1 MCGGTAGDIIKGA
14 QKEADKAIKSV
25 QSAADSAVGNTS
37 RPSGG
42 KGSYPVFNPNF
53 SMPSYGGIGGG
64 FEIPEIQIT
73 SPIKIPDTSAITNT
87 AQQAVETVTAPVV
100 EAVEQVAKPVEQAV
114 ETVTAPVVK
123 AVEQVAKPVEQVA
136 QTAVQAVTP
145 VVESVVDVAKVPV
158 QAVEQITKID
168 APKVVESV
176 AKETILAPVKAAE
189 TVVKAAEPVV
199 KAATQVVQ
207 QPVKAVQEIAKI
219 DVPKVAETVVKQAA
233 QVPIKTVET
242 AAQIGLSVAKPVM
255 DLTKID
261 YARDFNEL
269 LDNANELVGT
279 TLLETGKALEGI
291 PATLSALSP
300 YGSAGSG
307 SGGGGGAQL
316 DANAPN
322 PGDDKAYSD
331 IETGTAKGSQMSEE
345 ERLRRIR
352 RLLTNRYGREK
363 TILGGAGDTTSRR
376 RYAV

>member
-1 MCGGTAGDIIKGA
+1 MSFLGDILNLSGA
-14 QKEADKAIKSV
+14 S
-25 QSAADSAVGNTS
+25 TS
-37 RPSGG
+37 GGSSKSGG
-42 KGSYPVFNPNF
+42 KSSGYS
-53 SMPSYGGIGGG
+53 SGG
-64 FEIPEIQIT
+64 FKF
-73 SPIKIPDTSAITNT
+73 SPIDISVPEGGFKFNIPDYSAITNT
-87 AQQAVETVTAPVV
+87 AQQAVETVTAPAVQ
-100 EAVEQVAKPVEQAV
+100 AVEQVAKPVEQAV
-114 ETVTAPVVK
+114 KSVTAPVVK

-189 TVVKAAEPVV
+189 TVVKAAEPVAQ
-199 KAATQVVQ
+199 AAAQVVQ

-307 SGGGGGAQL
+307 SSGGGGGGAQL

-322 PGDDKAYSD
+322 LGDDKVYSD

-376 RYAV
+376 RYAI

>member
-1 MCGGTAGDIIKGA
+1 MVDLVNAAKVNLNNLGKGL
-14 QKEADKAIKSV
+14 S
-25 QSAADSAVGNTS
+25 G
-37 RPSGG
+37 GG
-42 KGSYPVFNPNF
+42 KGS
-53 SMPSYGGIGGG
+53 GGG
-64 FEIPEIQIT
+64 SLISNPLAGISNDAIQSVADSLSNIT
-73 SPIKIPDTSAITNT
+73 VESFTPNLDPV
-87 AQQAVETVTAPVV
+87 QQAVETVTAPAVK
-100 EAVEQVAKPVEQAV
+100 AVEQVAKPVEQAV
-114 ETVTAPVVK
+114 KPVTAPVVKAVEEVAKPVVK

-176 AKETILAPVKAAE
+176 VKETILAPVKAAE

-207 QPVKAVQEIAKI
+207 QPVKAVEEIAKI

-307 SGGGGGAQL
+307 SGGGGAQL
-316 DANAPN
+316 DANTPN
-322 PGDDKAYSD
+322 LGDDQVFSD
-331 IETGTAKGSQMSEE
+331 LETATGKGSQMSEE

>member
-1 MCGGTAGDIIKGA
+1 MSLLSEFVDRNTKDLQNLAGGGG
-14 QKEADKAIKSV
+14 
-25 QSAADSAVGNTS
+25 
-37 RPSGG
+37 GG
-42 KGSYPVFNPNF
+42 KGNPFSPSTVEQNRQALADRLNLNVDQDLIPIQPNLDQDLAAPVVQAVEQVAKPV
-53 SMPSYGGIGGG
+53 
-64 FEIPEIQIT
+64 
-73 SPIKIPDTSAITNT
+73 
-87 AQQAVETVTAPVV
+87 QQAVETVTAPVV
-100 EAVEQVAKPVEQAV
+100 Q
-114 ETVTAPVVK
+114 

-145 VVESVVDVAKVPV
+145 VVESIVDVAKVPV

-189 TVVKAAEPVV
+189 TVVKAAEPVAQ
-199 KAATQVVQ
+199 AAAQVVQ
-207 QPVKAVQEIAKI
+207 QPVKAVQEVAKI

-307 SGGGGGAQL
+307 SSGGGGGAQL
-316 DANAPN
+316 DANTPN
-322 PGDDKAYSD
+322 PGDDKVFSD
-331 IETGTAKGSQMSEE
+331 LETATGKGSQMSEE